1 MRTKII
7 LSILLGFFLF
17 FAANSQTEKSN
28 IIVIGAHPDDA
39 DHRAGG
45 TAIKFAQAG
54 HKVLFVSVTNGDAGH
69 QKMGGKELAQIRYK
83 EAQEAG
89 RRFGVK
95 YVVLDNHDG
104 QLVPSLD
111 VRWQIIHLI
120 RDWNADIV
128 ITHRPNDYHPDH
140 RNTSTLVQD
149 AAYLVIVPNIVPDT
163 PPLKKNPVFLYME
176 DRFQKP
182 QAFNADICIDITDVY
197 DQKVYA
203 MSAHKSQFFDWLP
216 WTAGILDKVPTDEKE
231 RLIWL
236 AKMRSP
242 KISDQERENLIKWY
256 GMEKGSKI
264 NFAESFEICEYG
276 KQPSDKEIR
285 QLFPMLHQ

>member
-1 MRTKII
+1 MKIKII
-7 LSILLGFFLF
+7 LSLLLS
-17 FAANSQTEKSN
+17 FALVIGANSQSEKSN

-39 DHRAGG
+39 DLRAGG
-45 TAIKFAQAG
+45 TAIKFAKAG

-69 QKMGGKELAQIRYK
+69 QTMGGKELAQIRFK

-120 RDWNADIV
+120 RDWNADVV

-149 AAYLVIVPNIVPDT
+149 AAYLVIVPNIVPET
-163 PPLKKNPVFLYME
+163 PPLTKNPVFLYME

-182 QAFNADICIDITDVY
+182 QAFNPDISIDITDVY
-197 DQKVYA
+197 DQKIYA
-203 MSAHKSQFFDWLP
+203 AAAHESQFFYWLP
-216 WTAGILDKVPTDEKE
+216 WTSGMLDQVPTGEKE

-236 AKMRSP
+236 AKMRSS
-242 KISDQERENLIKWY
+242 KISDQKRENLFKWY
-256 GMEKGSKI
+256 GEEKGSKI

-276 KQPSDKEIR
+276 KQPSDDEIKE
-285 QLFPMLHQ
+285 LFPMLNN